1 MGCGQFRANCKPWGG
16 LKGARR
22 SPRAGPADS
31 GETWM
36 APGRVR
42 RCHTDTGPWGFSHC
56 TQHRLRGTQGGWP
69 GPASDSAGGCGAM
82 GCAFV
87 KNPAG
92 PPCAGHLT
100 SPASLQGWGC
110 PAFLRSRASLLAGCS
125 GLGSRPVP
133 TSQLSDL
140 AETAFPLSL
149 SPPAQRGGGLHED
162 SGRGVRRTRKPEPPK
177 SRTEP

>member
-1 MGCGQFRANCKPWGG
+1 
-16 LKGARR
+16 
-22 SPRAGPADS
+22 
-31 GETWM
+31 M

-100 SPASLQGWGC
+100 SPASLQGWGAQHFC
-110 PAFLRSRASLLAGCS
+110 
-125 GLGSRPVP
+125 VP
-133 TSQLSDL
+133 G
-140 AETAFPLSL
+140 PLCLQAAQAWGPGL
-149 SPPAQRGGGLHED
+149 SPHL
-162 SGRGVRRTRKPEPPK
+162 S
-177 SRTEP
+177 